1 MGKVDCIVIEGLR
14 LWFNSSDH
22 LPPHFHMTKMGEWEI
37 RVYFLRCA
45 QGHLDFDIKW
55 GKGASGKLLGELL
68 RLVLEKRI
76 ALLEEWELKVCK

>member
-1 MGKVDCIVIEGLR
+1 
-14 LWFNSSDH
+14 
-22 LPPHFHMTKMGEWEI
+22 
-37 RVYFLRCA
+37 VYFLRCA